1 MRGHISR
8 RGDAWRVHVFL
19 GYDSRTGRQ
28 RYLTRTVHGTRRE
41 AENVR
46 AELVTEAARGE
57 HGDTAAGTV
66 NELLEQWLEHRRRDL
81 SPSTVAAYRLYL
93 DNWIKPAL
101 GTKRLD
107 RLGPVD
113 IDKFYASM
121 RTKVA
126 PATVRKAHTILRA
139 ALGQGVRWRMI
150 HSNPAA
156 AATPPRV
163 PKPTI
168 TPPTPAEVA
177 RLMAAAQA
185 QDPELGLFVRLAAVT
200 GVRRGEL
207 CALQWGDLDFENGE
221 VLIHRA
227 IVKGTTQL
235 VVKRTKTGRD
245 RRIALDET
253 TLSALVAQRK
263 RMNDRAARCGFA
275 PAGDRSFVFARD
287 VAGELPWRPDSS
299 ATGRFIKLRD
309 ELGLPRVRLHD
320 LRHFVATRLLDAGV
334 PVRSVG
340 ERLGHASATTTLT
353 TYAAA
358 VPATDRAAAD
368 IMSGLVDDMPDDR
381 PRRPGRPRR

>member
-1 MRGHISR
+1 
-8 RGDAWRVHVFL
+8 
-19 GYDSRTGRQ
+19 
-28 RYLTRTVHGTRRE
+28 VHGTRRE
-41 AENVR
+41 AENVS
-46 AELVTEAARGE
+46 AELVAEAARGE
-57 HGDTAAGTV
+57 HGDTAAGTL
-66 NELLEQWLEHRRRDL
+66 NELLEQWLEHRRPDL

-107 RLGPVD
+107 RLKPVD

-121 RTKVA
+121 RNKVA

-150 HSNPAA
+150 HSNPAVS
-156 AATPPRV
+156 ATPPRV

-168 TPPTPAEVA
+168 TPPTPGDVG

-200 GVRRGEL
+200 GIRRGEL
-207 CALQWGDLDFENGE
+207 CALQWADLDLEHGE
-221 VLIHRA
+221 LLIHRA
-227 IVKGTTQL
+227 IVKGTDEL
-235 VVKRTKTGRD
+235 VVKQTKTGRD
-245 RRIALDET
+245 RRIALDGA
-253 TLSALVAQRK
+253 TLTALVVQRE
-263 RMNDRAARCGFA
+263 RVNDRAAQCGLG
-275 PAGDRSFVFARD
+275 PVRDTSFVFARD
-287 VAGELPWRPDSS
+287 IPGELPWRPDSS

-309 ELGLPRVRLHD
+309 ELGLPHVRLHD

-334 PVRSVG
+334 PVRSVS

-358 VPATDRAAAD
+358 VPATDRVAAD
-368 IMSGLVDDMPDDR
+368 IMGGLVDDTPSDR
-381 PRRPGRPRR
+381 GRRRR